1 MKGHIAL
8 LLDKPENSRQVGNA
22 LKKESYIIP
31 KLNENLSKDHPDYID
46 LDTLPWWRVILKS
59 GKISPREAN
68 GQFEQAELLRR
79 ENVQVLEGLFV
90 DLEQYG
96 WFPDQVDYYR
106 VKYIIDKVFIIIHK
120 YIHIRYRGA

>member
-59 GKISPREAN
+59 GKISPQEAN

-96 WFPDQVDYYR
+96 WFPDQVDY
-106 VKYIIDKVFIIIHK
+106 
-120 YIHIRYRGA
+120 